1 MSLVERRD
9 DAGVRVLT
17 LNRPERRN
25 ALSSELVDAL
35 AAALAEAGADPEVRA
50 VVLAGSGKAFCAGGD
65 LGDSMG
71 AGGGFLEGH
80 QGRGRYAA
88 LLAEIPRLR
97 VPVIAAIH
105 GLAYGGGLGLAA
117 ACDLAVADRD
127 ARLGTPEI
135 RVGLFPWI
143 ILAALQRDVPRKPL
157 MQMILTGEPID
168 AERALQLGLINAV
181 SEPGS
186 ALSDAIALAQRIAA
200 ASPAVVA
207 LGKAAF
213 YRIADQPY
221 EDALS
226 YMHAQLS
233 LNLLT
238 EDAMEGIGAFLQK
251 RSPEWKGR

>member
-1 MSLVERRD
+1 MALIERRD
-9 DAGVRVLT
+9 EAGVRVLT

-25 ALSSELVDAL
+25 ALSIELVDAL
-35 AAALAEAGADPEVRA
+35 AVALGEGGEDQGVRA
-50 VVLAGSGKAFCAGGD
+50 IVLAGRGEAFCAGGD
-65 LGDSMG
+65 LGGSMG
-71 AGGGFLEGH
+71 AGGGFLDGH
-80 QGRGRYAA
+80 QDRGRYAA
-88 LLAEIPRLR
+88 LMAQIPRLR

-105 GLAYGGGLGLAA
+105 GVAYGGGLGLVA

-157 MQMILTGEPID
+157 MQMILTGEPIE
-168 AERALQLGLINAV
+168 APRAQALGLINAV
-181 SEPGS
+181 SEPS
-186 ALSDAIALAQRIAA
+186 AALEDACVLAERIAS

-213 YRIADQPY
+213 HRIADQPY
-221 EDALS
+221 EDALA

-251 RSPEWKGR
+251 RAPEWKGR